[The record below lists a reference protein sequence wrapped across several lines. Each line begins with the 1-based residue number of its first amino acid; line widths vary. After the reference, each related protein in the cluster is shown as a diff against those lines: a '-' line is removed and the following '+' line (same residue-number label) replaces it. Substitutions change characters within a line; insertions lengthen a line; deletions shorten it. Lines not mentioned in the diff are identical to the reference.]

1 MHYTDNHKMDVTA
14 EGVFQRLV
22 VDRLG
27 GSYCFGLNTL
37 LLEVLKGLGF
47 LAYSGGAGFESRFFT
62 VQDMTDCVHM
72 ILFVQIPGNKTEET
86 WLVDVGYGVTGLIRP
101 VLLSDSTENVVMGST
116 STELHRLRKMSSP
129 EGKDPSTQ
137 WWRFE
142 KLHIFPGED
151 WRSKPS
157 SAWECNYI
165 FSESPFHAADYQHAN
180 HLLNTV
186 PQGSPFWGFVIAIRY
201 FTLPDVGEEEFSVD
215 DGSSK
220 VEENHPDYSDIQYG
234 RYTLNGNVVK
244 KTIGARSE
252 TRPLLLTERERI
264 AVLKDVFGVV
274 YEDVDGAEK
283 NVCGRDAAIESGL
296 VAGSMALSF
305 F

>member
-1 MHYTDNHKMDVTA
+1 
-14 EGVFQRLV
+14 
-22 VDRLG
+22 
-27 GSYCFGLNTL
+27 
-37 LLEVLKGLGF
+37 
-47 LAYSGGAGFESRFFT
+47 
-62 VQDMTDCVHM
+62 M

-129 EGKDPSTQ
+129 EGKGTRSCFPSHKPALAHLFRTSILDPSTQ

-274 YEDVDGAEK
+274 YEDVEGAEK